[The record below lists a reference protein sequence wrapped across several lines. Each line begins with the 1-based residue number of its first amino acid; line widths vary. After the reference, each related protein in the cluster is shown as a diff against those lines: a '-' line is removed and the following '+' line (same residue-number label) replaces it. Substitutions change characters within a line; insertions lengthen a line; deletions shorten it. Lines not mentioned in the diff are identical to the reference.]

1 MEAACSS
8 VFVNQWNFSFF
19 SGGNGWELKGRQA
32 LKQGYGKVWTTV
44 LGDLGA
50 DMRSSTSL
58 RFVNDINKM
67 FYEREVSLF

>member
-1 MEAACSS
+1 M
-8 VFVNQWNFSFF
+8 
-19 SGGNGWELKGRQA
+19 GTYKGRQA
-32 LKQGYGKVWTTV
+32 LKQGYGKVWTAV

-58 RFVNDINKM
+58 RIVNDINKM

>member
-1 MEAACSS
+1 MEAACRS

-19 SGGNGWELKGRQA
+19 SGWELKGRQA
-32 LKQGYGKVWTTV
+32 LKLGTGKVWTNM